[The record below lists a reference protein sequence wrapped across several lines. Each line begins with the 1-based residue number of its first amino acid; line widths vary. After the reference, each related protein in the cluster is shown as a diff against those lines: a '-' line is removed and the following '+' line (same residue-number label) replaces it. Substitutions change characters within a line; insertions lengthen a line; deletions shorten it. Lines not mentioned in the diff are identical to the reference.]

1 MKHFAPPHKQYGATL
16 FVALILLLILT
27 ILAVAS
33 KREATLEARITG
45 NLLEQ
50 KRLSA
55 AAEAG
60 LREGERALAAL
71 VAPAETCIANDTRVC
86 ITGLADTYN
95 SNFSASNAYSSATL
109 NRSSRWYVRDSGL
122 ISSPTPDCFL
132 TGKGCTNYYE
142 VNSQSFHGANT
153 AGKNCGADA
162 LCMRSVRAVIFN

>member
-33 KREATLEARITG
+33 MREATLEARITG

-86 ITGLADTYN
+86 ITGLADTQCHQLWKLSIN
-95 SNFSASNAYSSATL
+95 
-109 NRSSRWYVRDSGL
+109 
-122 ISSPTPDCFL
+122 I
-132 TGKGCTNYYE
+132 
-142 VNSQSFHGANT
+142 
-153 AGKNCGADA
+153 
-162 LCMRSVRAVIFN
+162 I